1 MMNRVF
7 PLLLAITLVACN
19 PAIRKESVNGRITD
33 SAMVVCAHPLA
44 AQIGAAILRKGGHAV
59 DAAIATQLALA
70 VVYPSAGNLGGGGFL
85 LLREHDG
92 TLAALDYREM
102 APASAATTMYLDES
116 GNIIDGLSSKG
127 HRSHGV
133 PGTVAGLIA
142 AHAKYGKLPWK
153 ELVEPAIALAL
164 NGFVLTK
171 KEADGLN
178 GIQQD
183 LKENNSVPP
192 LFFLKDNWQ
201 AGDSLFLTDLGHTL
215 ERIRDL
221 GAAGFYEGPTADS
234 IVAEMKRGGGL
245 ITHDDLKDYKAI
257 WRTPLTGTY
266 KDYKIISM
274 PPPSSGG
281 VALLQLLKSVEPYP
295 INDWGYNTAKTIHL
309 MTEAERRAYAD
320 RSVYLGDPD
329 FYNVPV
335 ARLTDKLYIDQRMR
349 DFDPEHAT
357 PSANIKEGMIA
368 TVESEQTTHLSIVDA
383 QGNAVSVTTTLNDSY
398 GSKVVVSGAG
408 FLLNDEMDDFSIKPG
423 VPNMYGA
430 IGGEANKIEPGKRML
445 SSMTPTIVEKDGKL
459 FMVVGTPGGTTIIT
473 SVFQIIVDVLDH
485 RMTMQEAVNAK
496 RFHSQWLPDTI
507 AVERN
512 AMLSDDSLTL
522 VKMGHA
528 FQRRGGIGRVDAILV
543 LPNGK
548 LEGGADHRGDDTADG
563 F

>member
-19 PAIRKESVNGRITD
+19 PATRKESINGRVTD

-44 AQIGAAILRKGGHAV
+44 AQIGTAILRKGGHAV

-70 VVYPSAGNLGGGGFL
+70 VVYPAAGNLGGGGFL

-92 TLAALDYREM
+92 ALAALDYREM
-102 APASAATTMYLDES
+102 APGSAATTMYLDES
-116 GNIIDGLSSKG
+116 GNIINGLSSKG

-164 NGFVLTK
+164 NGFVLTP
-171 KEADGLN
+171 KEAHGLN
-178 GIQQD
+178 SIQQD
-183 LKENNSVPP
+183 LKENNSRPP

-201 AGDSLFLTDLGHTL
+201 AGDSLVLTDLGHTL

-245 ITHDDLKDYKAI
+245 ITHDDLKGYKAI

-295 INDWGYNTAKTIHL
+295 INDWGHNTAKTIHL

-335 ARLTDKLYIDQRMR
+335 GRLTDKLYIDQRMR
-349 DFDPEHAT
+349 DYDPEHAT
-357 PSANIKEGMIA
+357 PSGKIKEGMIA

-398 GSKVVVSGAG
+398 GSKVVVGGAG

-485 RMTMQEAVNAK
+485 RMTMQEAVAAK

-507 AVERN
+507 SIERN

-522 VKMGHA
+522 VKMGH
-528 FQRRGGIGRVDAILV
+528 FFRGRGGIGRVDAILV

-548 LEGGADHRGDDTADG
+548 LEGGADPRGDDTADG
-563 F
+563 Y